1 MNFFEHQANARR
13 QTGRLLVYFLAA
25 VALTVLALDIGMFL
39 FARLLPHGV
48 TGTWLWHEWSLQTI
62 VGALLIIAGGSLFE
76 YLGLRDGGQA
86 LAERMGARRIDFAT
100 TEQNERQFL
109 NVVAEMSIASGVPAP
124 TLYVMDREPGIN
136 AFVAGLSV
144 DKTVMVVTAGALD
157 AFNRDELQAVAGH
170 EFSHIL
176 NGDMRLNVRL
186 LALLAGIL
194 AIGQLGSFLMRI
206 AQSNDTRRDRK
217 GGIVHLFVVGLMLW
231 LVGSIGLFFGR
242 LIKAAISRQREFL
255 ADASSVQFTRNPDGL
270 AEALLKIRHH
280 SGYSWLDNLR
290 AESMSH
296 MCFAE
301 TLYFSS
307 LFATHPPLEERIR
320 ALGNHYLV
328 RDRARQRELQRQVQ
342 TAGEVAAQQ
351 GLVADAPVGELAP
364 VAYIPAAGL
373 SGLDSATAGGM
384 EALTPAALVARAGTV
399 NPRELASAQELFR
412 RLPPGVQQALESCE
426 GSQALLYALVARQN
440 QVTVAV
446 LQTFLR
452 QHEPALH
459 ERVNGLFRV
468 LEGLDASFALPLT
481 ELALPRLQLMTPEA
495 QRALLGRLQ
504 EFARLD
510 RRISTFE
517 FALLMLLRKQLLV
530 SKRARPVKLEQCLP
544 AVSVVIAT
552 LLRVG
557 SLDGEKLERSYAR
570 LMRTISTAAPP
581 LPAPGSTGF
590 VPFAKGLQILEGLP
604 LQDKRNVLELAA
616 TAVLADAQVR
626 QEEYELLRVVAAF
639 LGCPMPMLDV

>member
-1 MNFFEHQANARR
+1 
-13 QTGRLLVYFLAA
+13 
-25 VALTVLALDIGMFL
+25 
-39 FARLLPHGV
+39 
-48 TGTWLWHEWSLQTI
+48 
-62 VGALLIIAGGSLFE
+62 
-76 YLGLRDGGQA
+76 
-86 LAERMGARRIDFAT
+86 
-100 TEQNERQFL
+100 
-109 NVVAEMSIASGVPAP
+109 
-124 TLYVMDREPGIN
+124 
-136 AFVAGLSV
+136 
-144 DKTVMVVTAGALD
+144 
-157 AFNRDELQAVAGH
+157 
-170 EFSHIL
+170 
-176 NGDMRLNVRL
+176 
-186 LALLAGIL
+186 
-194 AIGQLGSFLMRI
+194 
-206 AQSNDTRRDRK
+206 
-217 GGIVHLFVVGLMLW
+217 
-231 LVGSIGLFFGR
+231 
-242 LIKAAISRQREFL
+242 
-255 ADASSVQFTRNPDGL
+255 
-270 AEALLKIRHH
+270 
-280 SGYSWLDNLR
+280 
-290 AESMSH
+290 
-296 MCFAE
+296 
-301 TLYFSS
+301 
-307 LFATHPPLEERIR
+307 
-320 ALGNHYLV
+320 
-328 RDRARQRELQRQVQ
+328 
-342 TAGEVAAQQ
+342 
-351 GLVADAPVGELAP
+351 
-364 VAYIPAAGL
+364 
-373 SGLDSATAGGM
+373 
-384 EALTPAALVARAGTV
+384 
-399 NPRELASAQELFR
+399 
-412 RLPPGVQQALESCE
+412 
-426 GSQALLYALVARQN
+426 
-440 QVTVAV
+440 V

-468 LEGLDASFALPLT
+468 LEGLDESFALPLT

-557 SLDGEKLERSYAR
+557 SLDGEKLERSYVR